1 VSALHSTP
9 INFGNP
15 GATLPSVLIGDA
27 DATKVIQESLHP
39 VVQIKHNSG
48 GGAVWAVV
56 EVFEMRKPF

>member
-1 VSALHSTP
+1 
-9 INFGNP
+9 
-15 GATLPSVLIGDA
+15 VLIGDA